1 MADVRTPITPDYQRV
16 LGVTMLEGRPF
27 SGGDRADTERVAIV
41 SRSLARTYWGTNSP
55 IGQRIRFPG
64 GPDAPWMRV
73 VGVAADIKW
82 NNLGEERNFAGE
94 RANGFLRAIYVP
106 FTQNSFF
113 NPNGI
118 QLIVRTDASPE
129 QLAANLRS
137 IVGSLAPDAPVSD
150 IRTGEAA
157 IAESL
162 ARPRFTA
169 FLVAVFAATALLLGA
184 IGVYGVLAY
193 AVGRRTQEFAVRLAL
208 GADASVVLR
217 GVLGEGA
224 RLTIVGVAVGLAGTL
239 MATRV
244 LSRLLFGVAP
254 TDPFTLGAVTVV
266 LLVVGLLASYVPAR
280 RAMQV
285 DPVAALQAE

>member
-1 MADVRTPITPDYQRV
+1 
-16 LGVTMLEGRPF
+16 
-27 SGGDRADTERVAIV
+27 
-41 SRSLARTYWGTNSP
+41 
-55 IGQRIRFPG
+55 
-64 GPDAPWMRV
+64 
-73 VGVAADIKW
+73 VAADIKW

-94 RANGFLRAIYVP
+94 RASGFLRAIFVP
-106 FTQNSFF
+106 FMQNDFF

-118 QLIVRTDASPE
+118 QLIVRTDANSE
-129 QLAANLRS
+129 QLAASLRS
-137 IVGSLAPDAPVSD
+137 IVGSLAPDTPVSD
-150 IRTGEAA
+150 IRTGEAG

-169 FLVAVFAATALLLGA
+169 FLVAVFAAMALLLGA

-224 RLTIVGVAVGLAGTL
+224 RLTIVGVAIGIAGAL
-239 MATRV
+239 MATRA
-244 LSRLLFGVAP
+244 LSGLLFGVAP
-254 TDPFTLGAVTVV
+254 TDPVTLVAVTVV

-285 DPVAALQAE
+285 DPVTALQAE